1 MIAIKNGRLVL
12 PDRVQDGKIL
22 VLADDRIRGIED
34 EIPQGADRVIDA
46 HGRYV
51 LPGFLDI
58 HSDRIEQFILPR
70 PTLMAGAFG
79 CNAHLL
85 QRQTNLTAN
94 IFPPVERGDIQI
106 ARLIDRLCGRETV
119 FVRLK

>member
-22 VLADDRIRGIED
+22 VLEDDRIRGIED

-51 LPGFLDI
+51 LP
-58 HSDRIEQFILPR
+58 
-70 PTLMAGAFG
+70 
-79 CNAHLL
+79 
-85 QRQTNLTAN
+85 
-94 IFPPVERGDIQI
+94 
-106 ARLIDRLCGRETV
+106 
-119 FVRLK
+119 